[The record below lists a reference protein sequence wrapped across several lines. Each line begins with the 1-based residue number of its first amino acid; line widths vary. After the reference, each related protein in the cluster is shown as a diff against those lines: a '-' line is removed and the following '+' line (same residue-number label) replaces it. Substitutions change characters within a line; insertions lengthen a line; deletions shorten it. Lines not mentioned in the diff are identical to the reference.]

1 MREVV
6 VMTKEAVEFACTVTA
21 GHAAPMGNGAGAE
34 QVKVYEMAPKSEIV
48 NVADVPAATVLDNG
62 EALKDDSIPFE
73 TFSTVLPPAWSAR
86 GSGGPN
92 GATMM

>member
-6 VMTKEAVEFACTVTA
+6 VMTKEAVWFACTVTL
-21 GHAAPMGNGAGAE
+21 GQTTPVGKPE
-34 QVKVYEMAPKSEIV
+34 QVKAYEIAPKSVIV